1 MSEKNHSS
9 DNLIAEQLGI
19 RNDMRVWIGGH
30 QIQAKRMIE
39 PYLSFAT
46 KPPAGEIDIAFITP
60 ETLEEAVYFAEKI
73 QSRLTPTATIW
84 IILSNKSHP
93 DLTAE
98 SLITTLQPTGYTPK
112 KNVLMI
118 EQFLAAG
125 YTQSS
130 DESLK
135 Q

>member
-30 QIQAKRMIE
+30 QIQAKQIIE
-39 PYLSFAT
+39 PYLIFAT

-60 ETLEEAVYFAEKI
+60 ETLEEALYFAEKI

-84 IILSNKSHP
+84 IILPNNSYP
-93 DLTAE
+93 DLTVE
-98 SLITTLQPTGYTPK
+98 SLIKKLQPMGYTPK
-112 KNVLMI
+112 KQVSLI
-118 EQFLAAG
+118 ERFLAAG

-130 DESLK
+130 DESIK